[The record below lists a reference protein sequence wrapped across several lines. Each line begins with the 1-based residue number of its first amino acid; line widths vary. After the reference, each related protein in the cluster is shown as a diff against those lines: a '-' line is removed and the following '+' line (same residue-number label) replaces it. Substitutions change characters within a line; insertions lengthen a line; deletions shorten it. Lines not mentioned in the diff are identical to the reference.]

1 MQKASSQRWKLPAWA
16 GWGKRLGIGAL
27 LHLWVLL
34 PAAAQTNTETFGQ
47 NRIQYR
53 DFSWRYYETEHFKI
67 YHYDLAGRQLARYV
81 AEQVEEDISVIE
93 KRLGGQFPHRF
104 KIIVYN
110 SYDDYRQSNIGRRY
124 DGQIQD
130 VPTGTVDLVGD
141 KLVVYFTGVHADL
154 RRQTRAGMSRV
165 VMERMLFGES
175 FREMVRNAVMM
186 NLPEWTVNGFIAYL
200 VDGWDTEAHTQWY
213 NLMAAHP
220 RENFHRLAQRDP
232 ELAGKA
238 FWKYIDLHYGDQVM
252 KDLLYNMQIK
262 SSLSQGIRMS
272 LGQKVMQAYDSTLA
286 YYRRQEAYA
295 SAGRPPVDS
304 STVLFVLPAP
314 RDEGEIREIKVS
326 PRGYDI
332 AYVLWKD
339 GEFEVILQQTRG
351 EGEKATILKG
361 GRKDYNE
368 QADPNY
374 PLLAWSND
382 GYKLAILYRHKNQTR
397 LRIYHSLKAKIEN
410 RVIPSTRFDRVLG
423 MSFMEDDT
431 KMVISAVRKSQT
443 DLYEFHFRG
452 SRLIPI
458 TQDSWDDIQP
468 WYVSGGSRKG
478 ILFLSNRPAP
488 HLELPLGVNEL
499 PVGPM
504 QVYFY
509 NLTTGSPELTPLSSF
524 KEGEIS
530 QPIQYGPENY
540 AFLYDG
546 NGVRNQY
553 VVTMAR
559 SQDNLDSAVALP
571 VTDHDQSIIY
581 HQYNP
586 MSNQKAEV
594 LRKGGEYWIY
604 FSPLVFPDTSSP
616 LQLAPRM
623 DLEREFLST
632 RGRKAEG
639 DQDLSPP
646 HRSSLPPKD
655 KESASSWFPS
665 GDLFQTPFGTPSESK
680 ETTVEEPV
688 PEPVPEPVHQARP
701 LETSPFLE
709 PFDPQELAVPSS
721 LPLADEPDS
730 TYWNLRPQRYRHGFK
745 PDFFTVRLDNAVLLN
760 KYQPVAHNGGEYTN
774 PSLGGMLTVSLDDIL
789 ENHRFT
795 GGLRLPINFSGLTYF
810 LQYENFRRRVDWGIT
825 YLRNENYFNDVVLYQ
840 DNSGSPV
847 VAKEEL
853 LKTTTSLI
861 QGKVRYPFDRARSL
875 QMDMGLRQDRLILK
889 AQDEYSLLGV
899 PRRDRL
905 YWLLSSASYIFDNS
919 RSRQLNLHQG
929 FRYKFFAEYL
939 YALHEGNGGFYNLG
953 TDFRAYFQLYR
964 QITWAHRLGAAHSG
978 GNQKILYSMGGVDNW
993 INSSY
998 SRYVPV
1004 RPTEN
1009 YAFQALAT
1017 NLRGYAQNSRN
1028 GNSYAVYNM
1037 ELRVPVLST
1046 FLQRPLS
1053 SPFLR
1058 HLQWVAFL
1066 DMGSAWNGLLPNADA
1081 LRNDQ
1086 ILVEEPVI
1094 LKLTDQTGGLGVG
1107 YGMGLRTSLFGYF
1120 VRFDYAW
1127 NREGYRMGHLSLGLD
1142 F

>member
-1 MQKASSQRWKLPAWA
+1 MRLWMGVWIFLGAMNPA
-16 GWGKRLGIGAL
+16 L
-27 LHLWVLL
+27 
-34 PAAAQTNTETFGQ
+34 AQTNTETFGQ

-53 DFSWRYYETEHFKI
+53 QFSWRYFETEHFKI
-67 YHYDLAGRQLARYV
+67 YHYDMAGRQLARYV
-81 AEQVEEDISVIE
+81 AEQVEKDISVIE
-93 KRLGGQFPHRF
+93 RKMGGHFPHRF

-124 DGQIQD
+124 DGLIQD
-130 VPTGTVDLVGD
+130 VPAGTVDLVGD

-175 FREMVRNAVMM
+175 FREMVKNAVMM

-200 VDGWDTEAHTQWY
+200 VDGWDTEANTQWF

-220 RENFHRLAQRDP
+220 GENFHSLAQREP

-238 FWKYIDLHYGDQVM
+238 FWKYIDLHYGDQEM
-252 KDLLYNMQIK
+252 KNLLYNMQVK

-272 LGQKVMQAYDSTLA
+272 LGQKVMQTYDSTLA

-295 SAGRPPVDS
+295 SALQTPEDS
-304 STVLFVLPAP
+304 ASVLFVLEAP
-314 RDEGEIREIKVS
+314 RDGGEIRDIKVS

-332 AYVLWKD
+332 AYVKWKH
-339 GEFEVILQQTRG
+339 GEFEVIIQQTRG

-361 GRKDYNE
+361 GRKDFNE
-368 QADPNY
+368 GADPDY

-382 GYKLAILYRHKNQTR
+382 GYKLAILYRQKNQTR

-410 RVIPSTRFDRVLG
+410 RIIPSSRFDRVLG

-431 KMVISAVRKSQT
+431 RMVISAMTKSQT

-452 SRLIPI
+452 SRLQPI
-458 TQDSWDDIQP
+458 TQDAWDDLQP

-488 HLELPLGVNEL
+488 HLEVPMGVNEL

-509 NLTTGSPELTPLSSF
+509 NLTTGSPELLALSSF
-524 KEGEIS
+524 SEGEVS
-530 QPIQYGPENY
+530 QPIQYGPDHY

-546 NGVRNQY
+546 NGIRNQY
-553 VVTMAR
+553 VVTMER
-559 SQDNLDSAVALP
+559 DRQNRDSAVALP
-571 VTDHDQSIIY
+571 VTDLPHNIVY

-594 LRKGGEYWIY
+594 IQKGGDYWIY
-604 FSPLVFPDTSSP
+604 FSPLVFPDPSSP
-616 LQLAPRM
+616 RELSPRK
-623 DLEREFLST
+623 DPLPAW
-632 RGRKAEG
+632 AEG
-639 DQDLSPP
+639 ITEELALEPPSSPG
-646 HRSSLPPKD
+646 
-655 KESASSWFPS
+655 ASPSRQKGDSGWFPS
-665 GDLFQTPFGTPSESK
+665 GDLFQTPFGSMAPESPDPDPSPPMRPS
-680 ETTVEEPV
+680 VQAEPL
-688 PEPVPEPVHQARP
+688 A
-701 LETSPFLE
+701 LSP
-709 PFDPQELAVPSS
+709 PQEEFQPRPWP
-721 LPLADEPDS
+721 LPLPREEMEGEEADS
-730 TYWNLRPQRYRHGFK
+730 TYWQLRPQPYRHGFR

-760 KYQPVAHNGGEYTN
+760 KYQPVAHNGGQYTN
-774 PSLGGMLTVSLDDIL
+774 PSLGGMLTVSLDDIM

-853 LKTTTSLI
+853 LKTTSSLI
-861 QGKVRYPFDRARSL
+861 QGQVRYPFDRVRSL
-875 QMDMGLRQDRLILK
+875 RMDLGFRQDRLTLK
-889 AQDEYSLLGV
+889 AQDEYSLLGI
-899 PRRDRL
+899 PEREKL

-919 RSRQLNLHQG
+919 RSLSMNLYQG

-953 TDFRAYFQLYR
+953 TDFRAYFRIYK

-1037 ELRVPVLST
+1037 ELRVPVLSN
-1046 FLQRPLS
+1046 FLNRPLS

-1058 HLQWVAFL
+1058 HLQWVAFM

-1086 ILVEEPVI
+1086 ILIEEPVR
-1094 LKLTDQTGGLGVG
+1094 LKLTDQTGGLGLG

-1127 NREGYRMGHLSLGLD
+1127 NLEGYRMGHFSLGLD